1 MHDGSI
7 VALRGWEVY
16 CALAWAFGI
25 YLVSRFGRTRF
36 LAGVYAGATLLGL
49 WDWMLNDRWFFRIT
63 MDSRAFRLATIDG
76 RPWTV
81 WAPLSY
87 GFFFGITTLVC
98 LRYRDRLDAVLGRAQ
113 YLAIGFGLGLA
124 DLMIEGT
131 TVGALHLYRFHFRH
145 LLVWGVPLTNVVF
158 ITIGQATLLFLA
170 RRAAFVI
177 EAAGQPAIALSS
189 ATAVSSAIDAP
200 AAGPTAPG
208 NGAGARP
215 GVGGAAGGVA
225 LLTAPVG
232 TRAAPVATRAAP
244 VEPAAGQAELGWAPF
259 FLGAIIPTAAMYTGA
274 FPTVFLLHWL
284 NPWS

>member
-1 MHDGSI
+1 MHEGSI
-7 VALRGWEVY
+7 VALRGWELY

-36 LAGVYAGATLLGL
+36 LAGVYVGATLLGL

-63 MDSRAFRLATIDG
+63 MDSRALTLATVDG

-98 LRYRDRLDAVLGRAQ
+98 LRYRQRLDAMFGGAQ
-113 YLAIGFGLGLA
+113 YLVIGFTLGLA
-124 DLMIEGT
+124 DLVIEGI
-131 TVGALHLYRFHFRH
+131 TVGALHLYRFHFRQ
-145 LLVWGVPLTNVVF
+145 LLLWGVPLTNVVF

-170 RRAAFVI
+170 RRAALVI
-177 EAAGQPAIALSS
+177 EAAGQPAIAG
-189 ATAVSSAIDAP
+189 TND
-200 AAGPTAPG
+200 GAPG
-208 NGAGARP
+208 SANGATDGRRTRD
-215 GVGGAAGGVA
+215 GRGGVA
-225 LLTAPVG
+225 LLTAPVV
-232 TRAAPVATRAAP
+232 TEHAIDRPD
-244 VEPAAGQAELGWAPF
+244 LGWAPF
-259 FLGAIIPTAAMYTGA
+259 FLGAMIPTAAMYAGA

>member
-1 MHDGSI
+1 MKRHSTRGTRGMHEGSI

-113 YLAIGFGLGLA
+113 YLAIG
-124 DLMIEGT
+124 
-131 TVGALHLYRFHFRH
+131 
-145 LLVWGVPLTNVVF
+145 
-158 ITIGQATLLFLA
+158 
-170 RRAAFVI
+170 
-177 EAAGQPAIALSS
+177 
-189 ATAVSSAIDAP
+189 
-200 AAGPTAPG
+200 
-208 NGAGARP
+208 
-215 GVGGAAGGVA
+215 
-225 LLTAPVG
+225 
-232 TRAAPVATRAAP
+232 
-244 VEPAAGQAELGWAPF
+244 
-259 FLGAIIPTAAMYTGA
+259 
-274 FPTVFLLHWL
+274 
-284 NPWS
+284 